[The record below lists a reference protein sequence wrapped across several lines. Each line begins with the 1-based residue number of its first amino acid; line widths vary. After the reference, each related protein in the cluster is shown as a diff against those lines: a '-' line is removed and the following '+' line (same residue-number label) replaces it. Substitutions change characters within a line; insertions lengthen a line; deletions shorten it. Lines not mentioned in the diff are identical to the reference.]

1 MKRMRKFDRRRA
13 VLFATLAASV
23 RLILGQ
29 TPQPAGLE
37 TPWDARQMLVNLDK
51 DNEQLKPLL
60 DEMNPQAWY
69 DQRGASSTY
78 IVQWHAAQT
87 EVNDVIAVAKALGQN
102 PQNLSQA
109 LDLYFRLEALDI
121 TSRSVEEG
129 AHKYGVR
136 APADQL
142 SELIARN
149 FNSREHF
156 RNYLRELAQ
165 TKEAS
170 FKVAD
175 EEAQRC
181 RGMIS
186 KEPPRKPA
194 KKAKTN

>member
-1 MKRMRKFDRRRA
+1 MRKFDRWRP
-13 VLFATLAASV
+13 VLFAAVAASV
-23 RLILGQ
+23 RLAWGQ
-29 TPQPAGLE
+29 APQPAGLE
-37 TPWDARQMLVNLDK
+37 TPWDARQMLANLDK

-60 DEMNPQAWY
+60 DEINPQAWY
-69 DQRGASSTY
+69 DQKGASSTY
-78 IVQWHAAQT
+78 IVQWHTARA

-129 AHKYGVR
+129 AHKYGAR
-136 APADQL
+136 EPADQL

-165 TKEAS
+165 SKEAS

-194 KKAKTN
+194 KKAKSD

>member
-1 MKRMRKFDRRRA
+1 MKRMRKFDRWRP
-13 VLFATLAASV
+13 VFFAALAASV
-23 RLILGQ
+23 RLVWAQ
-29 TPQPAGLE
+29 PPQPAGLE
-37 TPWDARQMLVNLDK
+37 TPWDARQMLANLDK

-60 DEMNPQAWY
+60 EEINPQAWY
-69 DQRGASSTY
+69 DQKGASSTY
-78 IVQWHAAQT
+78 IIQWHTAQT
-87 EVNDVIAVAKALGQN
+87 EVTDVIAVAKALGQN

-129 AHKYGVR
+129 AHKYAAR

-186 KEPPRKPA
+186 REPPRKPA
-194 KKAKTN
+194 KKAKSN

>member
-1 MKRMRKFDRRRA
+1 MRKFDRWWPVFFVA
-13 VLFATLAASV
+13 LTASV
-23 RLILGQ
+23 RPAFAQ
-29 TPQPAGLE
+29 VPPPAGLE
-37 TPWDARQMLVNLDK
+37 TPWDARQMLSDLDK

-69 DQRGASSTY
+69 DQKGASSTY
-78 IVQWHAAQT
+78 IVQWHTAQT
-87 EVNDVIAVAKALGQN
+87 EVNDVIAVAKVLGQN

-109 LDLYFRLEALDI
+109 LDLYFRLEALDV

-129 AHKYGVR
+129 AHKYGAR
-136 APADQL
+136 GPADQL

-186 KEPPRKPA
+186 REPPPKPA
-194 KKAKTN
+194 KKAKSN

>member
-1 MKRMRKFDRRRA
+1 MRKLERWLP
-13 VLFATLAASV
+13 VLVLAGSF
-23 RLILGQ
+23 RLACAQ
-29 TPQPAGLE
+29 APQAAGLE
-37 TPWDARQMLVNLDK
+37 TPWDARQMLADLGS
-51 DNEQLKPLL
+51 DNEQLKPVL
-60 DEMNPQAWY
+60 DQMNPQAWY
-69 DQRGASSTY
+69 DQKGASSTY
-78 IVQWHAAQT
+78 IVQWHNAQT
-87 EVNDVIAVAKALGQN
+87 EVNDVIAVAKSLGQN
-102 PQNLSQA
+102 PQNLFQA

-129 AHKYGVR
+129 AVKYGAR
-136 APADQL
+136 APADKL

-165 TKEAS
+165 TKEAN

-186 KEPPRKPA
+186 REPPPKSA
-194 KKAKTN
+194 KKAKSN